1 MYLREMR
8 KLFRF
13 FFLLISPVCLFGQI
27 TTFHS
32 SENMLFSKNILDA
45 PNKRNIDTTQQI
57 SIGPRI
63 FGVSNTSNNRIYHSY
78 ILGADL
84 SANIRK
90 KIAITASYDKLE
102 GNHNSL
108 IANYFDS
115 LGVYPAFAKKNTR
128 HQFNIKYTAKRW
140 P

>member
-8 KLFRF
+8 KLFRS

-63 FGVSNTSNNRIYHSY
+63 FGVSSASNNR
-78 ILGADL
+78 
-84 SANIRK
+84 K
-90 KIAITASYDKLE
+90 
-102 GNHNSL
+102 
-108 IANYFDS
+108 
-115 LGVYPAFAKKNTR
+115 
-128 HQFNIKYTAKRW
+128 
-140 P
+140 